1 VGLTSSRPIAAQGL
15 FVAQTWDAGRGI
27 RPSREKVGKGTQADR
42 ARAEVVDA
50 IEHVG
55 FDRQGSG
62 PRETAQAKSQP
73 CDAVCPQR
81 RQTWY
86 KGPTPCPY
94 RCPRPT
100 ATSKTTVYIRLVTT
114 RQHTN
119 APSVT
124 HKAGQTSS
132 RSILMFV
139 YAETPDSYQA

>member
-1 VGLTSSRPIAAQGL
+1 MQSSTLGLIDRAQGHARRRKPR
-15 FVAQTWDAGRGI
+15 VSPATQYAPRG
-27 RPSREKVGKGTQADR
+27 
-42 ARAEVVDA
+42 
-50 IEHVG
+50 
-55 FDRQGSG
+55 
-62 PRETAQAKSQP
+62 
-73 CDAVCPQR
+73 DAVCPQR